1 MNVARSNLNSDKY
14 HTSAPKKK
22 PVVAANASKYQYT
35 SQLFTAPQDVPS
47 PKLDPMSSSYGLL
60 KQMKEQFESKA
71 GLDSFEKAE
80 MVKAMG
86 FELDSMNS
94 DDDHMRD
101 MYEYE
106 AAMMHV
112 MQAEK
117 EYAEESKASKGKKKK
132 KKKKGGAPIEVDKGF
147 WKTYADKDISISKG
161 DASA

>member
-1 MNVARSNLNSDKY
+1 MNVARSNLNTDKY

-35 SQLFTAPQDVPS
+35 SQLFGAPQDVPS

-112 MQAEK
+112 M
-117 EYAEESKASKGKKKK
+117 
-132 KKKKGGAPIEVDKGF
+132 
-147 WKTYADKDISISKG
+147 
-161 DASA
+161 

>member
-1 MNVARSNLNSDKY
+1 
-14 HTSAPKKK
+14 
-22 PVVAANASKYQYT
+22 
-35 SQLFTAPQDVPS
+35 
-47 PKLDPMSSSYGLL
+47 
-60 KQMKEQFESKA
+60 MKEQFESKA

-117 EYAEESKASKGKKKK
+117 EYAEEGKASKGKKKK